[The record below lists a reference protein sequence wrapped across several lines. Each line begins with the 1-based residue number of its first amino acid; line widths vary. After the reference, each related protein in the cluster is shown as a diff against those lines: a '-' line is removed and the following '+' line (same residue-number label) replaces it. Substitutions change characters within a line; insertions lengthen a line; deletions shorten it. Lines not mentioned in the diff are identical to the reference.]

1 MESPD
6 SRYLTHSDAFMNSK
20 GSPRERL
27 SFLQLPKELRLLIYE
42 LALQHHKQIKI
53 GSRDYNDERLSPW
66 PLQPGICRAC
76 KLTRAESLQLHY
88 STVSLWLNIQRPS
101 GELMV
106 LTWLD
111 RMSAT
116 SPDALRAIVNVKL
129 VTGLGAFEPP
139 KEYMIDMQRN
149 SLWRAL
155 RPCAIS
161 YMYRRHSHPRN
172 WTALVCGALKR
183 RLRQLPDGTSPGFD
197 LVNNLREV
205 MALVGELSG
214 YGASPDFLPV
224 QSLIRD
230 VHPKVLVHTGPPSL
244 LLDLPKE
251 LRLLIFEHA
260 LTTEVPVTVG
270 QRASILN
277 NASDGPTYPD
287 LTRVCS
293 SIRTEVL
300 PIYFACTHFVFNIQR
315 EQCEDFVTDWIH
327 RSSRTYPSAFQCI
340 QYVSVVAGSGIS
352 QPPRQ
357 YEFLIQQSIF
367 TSVIGRPISQPYT
380 LSPSRWNPP
389 PLEEVQESLQ
399 QLPKRGEPQFDAA
412 SNLLAIIR
420 CLATYCS

>member
-1 MESPD
+1 MEVPESH
-6 SRYLTHSDAFMNSK
+6 YLTHSDAFMDWK
-20 GSPRERL
+20 GSSRERL

-42 LALQHHKQIKI
+42 LVLQHHKQIKI
-53 GSRDYNDERLSPW
+53 GSRDYNDERLTSW

-76 KLTRAESLQLHY
+76 RLTRAESLLMHY

-101 GELMV
+101 GETMV

-111 RMSAT
+111 RVSAT
-116 SPDALRAIVNVKL
+116 SSDALNAIVNVKL

-183 RLRQLPDGTSPGFD
+183 RLRQLPDGTSPSFD
-197 LVNNLREV
+197 LASNLREV

-214 YGASPDFLPV
+214 HGLSPDFLPIH
-224 QSLIRD
+224 SL
-230 VHPKVLVHTGPPSL
+230 TGIASSEVPVASKPPARL
-244 LLDLPKE
+244 LGLPKE
-251 LRLLIFEHA
+251 LRLLVYEYA
-260 LTTEVPVTVG
+260 LTTRIPVTVG
-270 QRASILN
+270 QRASILG
-277 NASDGPTYPD
+277 NASDGPTYPN

-293 SIRTEVL
+293 RIRGEVL
-300 PIYFACTHFVFNIQR
+300 PVYFACTHFVFNIQR

-340 QYVSVVAGSGIS
+340 QHVSIVAGSGIS

-380 LSPSRWNPP
+380 LSPSRWSPP
-389 PLEEVQESLQ
+389 PLEKVQESLE
-399 QLPKRGEPQFDAA
+399 QLPKRGELQFDAA
-412 SNLLAIIR
+412 SNLLVIIH